1 MKRLITA
8 TLATLLIVTS
18 LQGCA
23 PVLVAGAATS
33 ALVAHDRR
41 SAGTILDDQTS
52 ERKINN
58 AIHKDLKLMKNSRIK
73 ATVFNG
79 VALLVGQVPSEQHRK
94 RAAAHARQQMKV
106 KQVNNEIKITGAI
119 GLKVQNNDTAI
130 TFKAKSSLL
139 SAKGVSSA
147 YIKVISERGV
157 VYLMGLVT
165 RDEGDAAAKTVQ
177 HVKGVQGIVKVFEY
191 IESES

>member
-8 TLATLLIVTS
+8 TLASLLIVTS

-23 PVLVAGAATS
+23 PVLVAGAATG

-52 ERKINN
+52 ERKINS
-58 AIHKDLKLMKNSRIK
+58 AIQQDTKLMKNSRIK

-94 RAAAHARQQMKV
+94 RAAAHARQNMKV
-106 KQVNNEIKITGAI
+106 KQVNNEIKITEAI
-119 GLKVQNNDTAI
+119 GLKVQNNDIAI

-139 SAKGVSSA
+139 STKGVSSA
-147 YIKVISERGV
+147 YVKVISERGV

-165 RDEGDAAAKTVQ
+165 REEGDVAAKTVQ
-177 HVKGVQGIVKVFEY
+177 RVKGVQGIVKVFEY
-191 IESES
+191 IES

>member
-1 MKRLITA
+1 VKRLITA

-106 KQVNNEIKITGAI
+106 KQVNNEIKITEAI

-147 YIKVISERGV
+147 YVKVISERGV

>member
-1 MKRLITA
+1 VKKLFATA
-8 TLATLLIVTS
+8 LATLLIVTS

-23 PVLVAGAATS
+23 PVIIAGAATG
-33 ALVAHDRR
+33 AAIAHDRR

-52 ERKINN
+52 ELKINKS
-58 AIHKDLKLMKNSRIK
+58 IHADTKLMKNSRIK
-73 ATVFNG
+73 TTVFNG

-94 RAAAHARQQMKV
+94 RAAAHARQQMKI
-106 KQVNNEIKITGAI
+106 KQVNNEIKITKPI

-147 YIKVISERGV
+147 YIKIVSERGV

-165 RDEGDAAAKTVQ
+165 RDEGNAAARTIQ
-177 HVKGVQGIVKVFEY
+177 QVKGVQGIVKVFEY
-191 IESES
+191 IES

>member
-106 KQVNNEIKITGAI
+106 KQVNNEIKITEAI

-147 YIKVISERGV
+147 YVKVISERGV

>member
-1 MKRLITA
+1 VKRLITA

-33 ALVAHDRR
+33 ALVAQDRR

-52 ERKINN
+52 EHKINS
-58 AIHKDLKLMKNSRIK
+58 AIQQDTKLMKNSRIK
-73 ATVFNG
+73 VTVFNS

-106 KQVNNEIKITGAI
+106 KQVNNEIKITEAI
-119 GLKVQNNDTAI
+119 GLKVQNNDIAI
-130 TFKAKSSLL
+130 TFKTKSSLL
-139 SAKGVSSA
+139 STKGISSA
-147 YIKVISERGV
+147 DIKVISERGV

-165 RDEGDAAAKTVQ
+165 REEGDAAAKTVQ
-177 HVKGVQGIVKVFEY
+177 RVKGVQGIVKVFEY
-191 IESES
+191 IEPES

>member
-1 MKRLITA
+1 MKRLIGA
-8 TLATLLIVTS
+8 ALATLLIVTS

-23 PVLVAGAATS
+23 PVIVAGAATG
-33 ALVAHDRR
+33 ALVANDRR

-52 ERKINN
+52 EHKVNS
-58 AIHKDLKLMKNSRIK
+58 AIHQDLKLMKNSRIQ
-73 ATVFNG
+73 AIVFNG

-94 RAAAHARQQMKV
+94 RAAAHARQNMKI
-106 KQVNNEIKITGAI
+106 KQVNNEIKITQPI

-130 TFKAKSSLL
+130 TFKTKSSLL
-139 SAKGVSSA
+139 STKGVNSA
-147 YIKVISERGV
+147 YIKVVSERGI

-165 RDEGDAAAKTVQ
+165 REEGNAAAKVTQ

-191 IESES
+191 IESEP

>member
-1 MKRLITA
+1 MKRVLGV

-23 PVLVAGAATS
+23 PVIIAGAATT
-33 ALVAHDRR
+33 AAIAHDRR

-52 ERKINN
+52 ELKINS
-58 AIHKDLKLMKNSRIK
+58 AIQQDTKLIKNSRIK
-73 ATVFNG
+73 AVVFNG

-94 RAAAHARQQMKV
+94 RAAAHARQNMKI
-106 KQVNNEIKITGAI
+106 KQVNNEIKITEAI
-119 GLKVQNNDTAI
+119 GLRVQNNDAAI
-130 TFKAKSSLL
+130 TFKVKSSLL
-139 SAKGVSSA
+139 STKGIPSTYV
-147 YIKVISERGV
+147 KVVTERGV

-165 RDEGDAAAKTVQ
+165 REEGDATAKVVQ

-191 IESES
+191 TTP

>member
-1 MKRLITA
+1 MKRLVTA
-8 TLATLLIVTS
+8 TLASLLIVTS

-23 PVLVAGAATS
+23 PVLVAGAATG

-52 ERKINN
+52 ERKINS
-58 AIHKDLKLMKNSRIK
+58 AIQQDTKLMKNSRIK

-94 RAAAHARQQMKV
+94 RAAAHARQNMKV
-106 KQVNNEIKITGAI
+106 KQVNNEIKITEAI
-119 GLKVQNNDTAI
+119 GLKVQNNDIAL

-139 SAKGVSSA
+139 STKGVSST
-147 YIKVISERGV
+147 YVKVISERGV

-165 RDEGDAAAKTVQ
+165 REEGNAAAKTVQ

-191 IESES
+191 IEP

>member
-1 MKRLITA
+1 VKRLVTA
-8 TLATLLIVTS
+8 TLASLLIVTS

-23 PVLVAGAATS
+23 PVLVAGAATG

-52 ERKINN
+52 ERKINS
-58 AIHKDLKLMKNSRIK
+58 AIQQDTKLMKNSRIK

-94 RAAAHARQQMKV
+94 RAAAHARQNMKV
-106 KQVNNEIKITGAI
+106 KQVNNEIKITEAI
-119 GLKVQNNDTAI
+119 GLKVQNNDIAL

-139 SAKGVSSA
+139 STKGVSST
-147 YIKVISERGV
+147 YVKVISERGV

-165 RDEGDAAAKTVQ
+165 REEGNAAAKTVQ

-191 IESES
+191 IEP

>member
-1 MKRLITA
+1 VKRLITA
-8 TLATLLIVTS
+8 TLASLLIVTS

-23 PVLVAGAATS
+23 PVLVAGAATG

-52 ERKINN
+52 ERKINS
-58 AIHKDLKLMKNSRIK
+58 AIQQDTKLMKNSRIK
-73 ATVFNG
+73 AIVFNG

-94 RAAAHARQQMKV
+94 RAAAHARQNMKV
-106 KQVNNEIKITGAI
+106 KQVNNEIKITEAI
-119 GLKVQNNDTAI
+119 GLKVQNNDIAI

-139 SAKGVSSA
+139 STKGVSSA
-147 YIKVISERGV
+147 YVKVISERGV

-165 RDEGDAAAKTVQ
+165 REEGDVAAKTVQ
-177 HVKGVQGIVKVFEY
+177 RVKGVQGIVKVFEY
-191 IESES
+191 IES

>member
-1 MKRLITA
+1 VKRLITA

-106 KQVNNEIKITGAI
+106 KQVNNEIKITEVI

-139 SAKGVSSA
+139 STKGVSST
-147 YIKVISERGV
+147 YVKVISERGV

-191 IESES
+191 IEP

>member
-1 MKRLITA
+1 LIVKRLITA
-8 TLATLLIVTS
+8 TLASLLIVTS

-23 PVLVAGAATS
+23 PVLVAGAATG

-52 ERKINN
+52 ERKINS
-58 AIHKDLKLMKNSRIK
+58 AIQQDTKLMKNSRIK
-73 ATVFNG
+73 AIVFNG

-94 RAAAHARQQMKV
+94 RAAAHARQNMKV
-106 KQVNNEIKITGAI
+106 KQVNNEIKITEAI
-119 GLKVQNNDTAI
+119 GLKVQNNDIAI

-139 SAKGVSSA
+139 STKGVSSA
-147 YIKVISERGV
+147 YVKVISERGV

-165 RDEGDAAAKTVQ
+165 REEGDVAAKTVQ
-177 HVKGVQGIVKVFEY
+177 RVKGVQGIVKVFEY
-191 IESES
+191 IES

>member
-1 MKRLITA
+1 VKRLITA

>member
-8 TLATLLIVTS
+8 TLASLLIVTS

-23 PVLVAGAATS
+23 PVLVAGAATG

-52 ERKINN
+52 ERKINS
-58 AIHKDLKLMKNSRIK
+58 AIQQDTKLMKNSRIK
-73 ATVFNG
+73 AIVFNG

-94 RAAAHARQQMKV
+94 RAAAHARQNMKV
-106 KQVNNEIKITGAI
+106 KQVNNEIKITEAI
-119 GLKVQNNDTAI
+119 GLKVQNNDIAI

-139 SAKGVSSA
+139 STKGVSSA
-147 YIKVISERGV
+147 YVKVISERGV

-165 RDEGDAAAKTVQ
+165 REEGDVAAKTVQ
-177 HVKGVQGIVKVFEY
+177 RVKGVQGIVKVFEY
-191 IESES
+191 IES

>member
-1 MKRLITA
+1 VKRLITA
-8 TLATLLIVTS
+8 TLASLLIVTS

-23 PVLVAGAATS
+23 PVLVAGAATG

-52 ERKINN
+52 ERKINS
-58 AIHKDLKLMKNSRIK
+58 AIQQDTKLMKNSRIK

-94 RAAAHARQQMKV
+94 RAAAHARQNMKV
-106 KQVNNEIKITGAI
+106 KQVNNEIKITEAI
-119 GLKVQNNDTAI
+119 GLKVQNNDIAI

-139 SAKGVSSA
+139 STKGVSSA
-147 YIKVISERGV
+147 YVKVISERGV

-165 RDEGDAAAKTVQ
+165 REEGDVAAKTVQ
-177 HVKGVQGIVKVFEY
+177 RVKGVQGIVKVFEY
-191 IESES
+191 IES